1 MNIYV
6 NDAYIPYLNDTTRT
20 QIFFG
25 GSSSGKS
32 FFLAQ
37 RVVMDVLKGHNYLI
51 VRNVA
56 NTIKRSVYNQIV
68 KTIIDFNLSEV
79 FQMSKSEMVI
89 TCKRNNRQI
98 LFGGLDDPEKLK
110 SITPIDG
117 VITDIWIEE
126 ATETARE
133 AYKQLTKRLRGATPD
148 GIGKRV
154 IFSFNPILQTHWIY
168 QEFFWNWDDSKNLY
182 KSDDLLILKTTYK
195 DNKFLTDE
203 DIYALEHETDP
214 YFYNVYTLGNWGVL
228 GKVIFKNWRTEDLS
242 DVIPSFDN
250 IYNGIDFGVTDPNAF
265 IRVHVNEG
273 QKQIF
278 VFNEYKKSNTLIDE
292 LAEELNNRISKDAFI
307 VGDPQGAQA
316 ILELN
321 NRGITV
327 IPAKKGPNSIN
338 DGISWLKEYEIII
351 DIHCQEFKN
360 EIQSYHWQED
370 KLGNALPKPVDK
382 DNHLIDALRYAT
394 ELCRLGAVATAAERL

>member
-148 GIGKRV
+148 GIGKRI

>member
-148 GIGKRV
+148 GIGKRI

-292 LAEELNNRISKDAFI
+292 LAEELNNRISKDEFI

-327 IPAKKGPNSIN
+327 IPAKKGPIVLTTVLA
-338 DGISWLKEYEIII
+338 GLK
-351 DIHCQEFKN
+351 N
-360 EIQSYHWQED
+360 M
-370 KLGNALPKPVDK
+370 
-382 DNHLIDALRYAT
+382 
-394 ELCRLGAVATAAERL
+394 RL

>member
-148 GIGKRV
+148 GIGKRI

-265 IRVHVNEG
+265 IRVHVNKG

-292 LAEELNNRISKDAFI
+292 LAEELNNRISKDEFI

>member
-292 LAEELNNRISKDAFI
+292 LAEELNNRISKGEFI

>member
-148 GIGKRV
+148 GIGKRI

-292 LAEELNNRISKDAFI
+292 LAEELNNRISKDEFI

-360 EIQSYHWQED
+360 EIRSYHWQED

>member
-148 GIGKRV
+148 GIGKRI

-292 LAEELNNRISKDAFI
+292 LAEELNNRISKDELI

>member
-148 GIGKRV
+148 GIGKRI

-182 KSDDLLILKTTYK
+182 KSNDLLILKTTYK

-292 LAEELNNRISKDAFI
+292 LAEELNNRISKDEFI

>member
-148 GIGKRV
+148 GIGKRI

-203 DIYALEHETDP
+203 DI
-214 YFYNVYTLGNWGVL
+214 
-228 GKVIFKNWRTEDLS
+228 
-242 DVIPSFDN
+242 
-250 IYNGIDFGVTDPNAF
+250 
-265 IRVHVNEG
+265 
-273 QKQIF
+273 
-278 VFNEYKKSNTLIDE
+278 
-292 LAEELNNRISKDAFI
+292 
-307 VGDPQGAQA
+307 
-316 ILELN
+316 
-321 NRGITV
+321 
-327 IPAKKGPNSIN
+327 
-338 DGISWLKEYEIII
+338 
-351 DIHCQEFKN
+351 
-360 EIQSYHWQED
+360 
-370 KLGNALPKPVDK
+370 
-382 DNHLIDALRYAT
+382 
-394 ELCRLGAVATAAERL
+394 

>member
-148 GIGKRV
+148 GIGKRI

-292 LAEELNNRISKDAFI
+292 LAEELNNRISKDEFI

>member
-242 DVIPSFDN
+242 DVIHSFDN

-292 LAEELNNRISKDAFI
+292 LAEELNNRISKDEFI

>member
-148 GIGKRV
+148 GIGKRI

-168 QEFFWNWDDSKNLY
+168 QEFFWNWDDSKNIY

-292 LAEELNNRISKDAFI
+292 LAEELNNRISKDEFI

>member
-68 KTIIDFNLSEV
+68 KTIMDFNLSEV

-148 GIGKRV
+148 GIGKRI

-292 LAEELNNRISKDAFI
+292 LAEELNNRISKDEFI

>member
-89 TCKRNNRQI
+89 TCKRSNRQI

-292 LAEELNNRISKDAFI
+292 LAEELNNRISKDEFI

>member
-79 FQMSKSEMVI
+79 FQRSKSEMVI

-148 GIGKRV
+148 GIGKRI

-292 LAEELNNRISKDAFI
+292 LAEELNNRISKDEFI

>member
-148 GIGKRV
+148 GIGKRI

-250 IYNGIDFGVTDPNAF
+250 IYNGIDFGATDPNAF

-292 LAEELNNRISKDAFI
+292 LAEELNNRISKDEFI